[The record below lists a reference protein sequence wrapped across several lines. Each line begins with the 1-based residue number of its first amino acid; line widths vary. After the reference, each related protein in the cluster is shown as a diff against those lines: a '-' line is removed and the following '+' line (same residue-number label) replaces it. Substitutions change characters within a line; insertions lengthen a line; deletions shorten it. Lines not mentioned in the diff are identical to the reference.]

1 MILGK
6 MRRALVN
13 LRGERTQS
21 EIAKVYGTS
30 QQNWFHWETGVSRPR
45 DYSLMERIAKDAKA
59 SVSEIF
65 FTPND

>member
-1 MILGK
+1 MAK
-6 MRRALVN
+6 MRKALVY

-21 EIAKVYGTS
+21 EVAKAYGTS

-45 DYSLMERIAKDAKA
+45 DYALMERIAKDAKA

-65 FTPND
+65 FASND